1 MTEVNKNFHFYIRVS
16 TKFLF
21 LSGIWCVN
29 NVVLRAIIRSGLL
42 LVNIKAEI
50 LTHILLTNILL
61 FMFYSTVSHSN
72 FRYHAKWKNCLGL
85 PIKKFIFSFYIME
98 S

>member
-1 MTEVNKNFHFYIRVS
+1 MTEVNKSFHFYIRVS
-16 TKFLF
+16 AEFLF

-29 NVVLRAIIRSGLL
+29 NVVLRAIIKSGLL
-42 LVNIKAEI
+42 LDNLKAEI

-61 FMFYSTVSHSN
+61 SMFYSTVSQSN
-72 FRYHAKWKNCLGL
+72 FRYNAKWKNCLGP
-85 PIKKFIFSFYIME
+85 PIKKLKVPFYIME